1 MRMSQEQM
9 WVLLSKKLTGEA
21 SGEELSRLEQLISE
35 NPEWQ
40 YAVQNLEGIWK
51 KEPVYDQSVSE
62 DAYLLH
68 MNRLAEMNIALE
80 EGAPQTEAPVVR
92 LWRSRRWIWAAAF
105 FVFAVAA
112 YSVVNTQKKASPV
125 SAIASVQELN
135 EVSTRMG
142 SKTRIQLPDGTV
154 VMLNSGSKLTYGK
167 EYGLQLREVTLTGEG
182 YFDVKKMKEKPFVIH
197 ASNINIR
204 VLGTAFN
211 VKAYPE
217 DKHTETSLIRGSIEV
232 TIKNRP
238 DNKIILSP
246 NEKLIVENNSLPG
259 QGAATEKSVVPTVS
273 INKLKYDQKDKTLPE
288 TQWVENRL
296 VFRDEAFEELAA
308 RMERWYDVKI
318 VIEGEQLKQTRMN
331 GSFDKET
338 IDQALEALRLMIPF
352 KIEQKDR
359 KIIIHR

>member
-1 MRMSQEQM
+1 MNQEQL

-21 SGEELSRLEQLISE
+21 SAEELAELELLISE

-40 YAVQNLEGIWK
+40 YAVQNLEDLWQK
-51 KEPVYDQSVSE
+51 QPVYDSAVSE
-62 DAYLLH
+62 DAFLLH
-68 MNRLAEMNIALE
+68 MNRLAEMNITLNE
-80 EGAPQTEAPVVR
+80 DVPRTKTPVIR
-92 LWRSRRWIWAAAF
+92 LWRSRNWIWAAAAL
-105 FVFAVAA
+105 VLAVAT
-112 YSVVNTQKKASPV
+112 YSVIGLQSTKRAASIT
-125 SAIASVQELN
+125 AVQEFN

-154 VMLNSGSKLTYGK
+154 VMLNSGSKLTYNK
-167 EYGLQLREVTLTGEG
+167 EYGLQQREVTLTGEG
-182 YFDVKKMKEKPFVIH
+182 FFDVVKMNEKPFLIH
-197 ASNINIR
+197 TSNINIR

-246 NEKLIVENNSLPG
+246 NEKLIVENSMLRTAS
-259 QGAATEKSVVPTVS
+259 AAAKTIVPTVS
-273 INKLKYDQKDKTLPE
+273 INKLKYDLVDKTLPE

-296 VFRDEAFEELAA
+296 VFRDETFEELAT

-318 VIEGEQLKQTRMN
+318 EVEGEQLKQTRMN

-352 KIEQKDR
+352 RIEQKDQ

>member
-1 MRMSQEQM
+1 MSQEQL

-40 YAVQNLEGIWK
+40 YAVQNLESLWK
-51 KEPVYDQSVSE
+51 KETVYDQSVSE

-68 MNRLAEMNIALE
+68 LNRLAEMNIALDE
-80 EGAPQTEAPVVR
+80 DAPHSDKPVVR

-105 FVFAVAA
+105 FVLAVAT
-112 YSVVNTQKKASPV
+112 YTIIGTSKKNSAV
-125 SAIASVQELN
+125 SNIAAVQELN

-167 EYGLQLREVTLTGEG
+167 DYGFQLREVTLTGEG

-197 ASNINIR
+197 TANINIR
-204 VLGTAFN
+204 VLGTSFN

-217 DKHTETSLIRGSIEV
+217 DKHTETSLIHGSIEV

-246 NEKLIVENNSLPG
+246 NEKLIVENNTLQE
-259 QGAATEKSVVPTVS
+259 QGRVTARSIVPTVS
-273 INKLKYDQKDKTLPE
+273 INKLKYDQVDKTLPE

-338 IDQALEALRLMIPF
+338 IDQALEALKLMIPF

>member
-1 MRMSQEQM
+1 MNQEQL

-21 SGEELSRLEQLISE
+21 SGEELAELELLISE

-40 YAVQNLEGIWK
+40 YAVQNLEGLWEK
-51 KEPVYDQSVSE
+51 QPEYDPSVSE
-62 DAYLLH
+62 DAFLLH
-68 MNRLAEMNIALE
+68 LNRLAEMNITLD
-80 EGAPQTEAPVVR
+80 EGAPRSKAPVVR
-92 LWRSRRWIWAAAF
+92 LWRSQNWIWAT
-105 FVFAVAA
+105 AVVILTVAT
-112 YSVVNTQKKASPV
+112 YSVIGLQSTKRAASIT
-125 SAIASVQELN
+125 AVQEFN

-154 VMLNSGSKLTYGK
+154 VMLNSGSKLTYNK
-167 EYGLQLREVTLTGEG
+167 EYGLQQREVTLTGEG
-182 YFDVKKMKEKPFVIH
+182 YFDVVKMKEKPFVIH
-197 ASNINIR
+197 TTNINIR

-246 NEKLIVENNSLPG
+246 NEKLIVENNLLQTASV
-259 QGAATEKSVVPTVS
+259 AAAKTIIPTVS
-273 INKLKYDQKDKTLPE
+273 INKLKYDQVDKTLPE

-296 VFRDEAFEELAA
+296 VFRDETFEELAT

-338 IDQALEALRLMIPF
+338 IDQALEALRLMIPV

>member
-1 MRMSQEQM
+1 MRMSQEQL

-40 YAVQNLEGIWK
+40 YAVQNLESLWN
-51 KEPVYDQSVSE
+51 KETVYDPAVSE

-68 MNRLAEMNIALE
+68 LNRLAEMNIALDNS
-80 EGAPQTEAPVVR
+80 APHSETPVVR
-92 LWRSRRWIWAAAF
+92 LWRSKRWVWAAAV
-105 FVFAVAA
+105 FVLAVAA
-112 YSVVNTQKKASPV
+112 YAVIGNPKNTNSDP
-125 SAIASVQELN
+125 AIAAVQEMN

-197 ASNINIR
+197 TANINIR

-217 DKHTETSLIRGSIEV
+217 DKHTETSLVRGSIEV

-246 NEKLIVENNSLPG
+246 NEKLIVENNVLPEHA
-259 QGAATEKSVVPTVS
+259 GARAKTLIPTVS
-273 INKLKYDQKDKTLPE
+273 INKLKYDQVDKTLPE

-296 VFRDEAFEELAA
+296 VFRDETFEELAA

-338 IDQALEALRLMIPF
+338 IDQALEALKLMIPF
-352 KIEQKDR
+352 KMEQKDQ